1 MWIIEQ
7 EASQWRG
14 SSKYTGNIQIMV
26 GKQLEKLGLLTRAH
40 RNELSRILKE
50 FFRSYG
56 FMSMSPLILKATWK
70 F

>member
-50 FFRSYG
+50 FF
-56 FMSMSPLILKATWK
+56 
-70 F
+70 